1 MGIFVSTKVGRQ
13 QDQAGARPPTVAEIE
28 NEDYNAGLVDA
39 GGVEYSDAV
48 TAARLAT
55 VIAPTESYVAGQSWL
70 RSVSATYDFAVTGGA
85 IGAAGLGQAI
95 PANSIIV
102 GGVLN
107 VQTTLTS
114 TDTGTDKATIAL
126 AVASANDI
134 VSAVAIE
141 TGTSWDKAIASQVI
155 IPKFT
160 AATMVKT
167 TAEASIL
174 MTIAVADLTA
184 GKFIITLFY
193 IPSEVDV

>member
-1 MGIFVSTKVGRQ
+1 MGIYVASKVGRQ
-13 QDQAGARPPTVAEIE
+13 QDDAGTRAATVAEIE
-28 NEDYNAGLVDA
+28 GENYNLPMVDENEQEITITGAELD
-39 GGVEYSDAV
+39 SV
-48 TAARLAT
+48 TLPSAAY
-55 VIAPTESYVAGQSWL
+55 APGQGFL
-70 RSVSATYDFAVTGGA
+70 RMVQATYDFDVDGGA
-85 IGAAGLGQAI
+85 IGAAGLGEAV

-107 VQTTLTS
+107 VQDTLTS

-160 AATMVKT
+160 AATMIKT

-174 MTIAVADLTA
+174 MTVAVAALTA

-193 IPSEVDV
+193 VPCEVDAA